1 MQPWSSQ
8 EEPASS
14 PVPSSSRRSQKL
26 RKPPP
31 ITPRRFTKFFNPRS
45 SSTPSSSRAGQELRD
60 ITLNGVNRR
69 HQESHDLCLDF
80 GDLPTLPSSKRR
92 RANRSTSPCIDS
104 SPLRSSPCQRLSS
117 PRTLRQSRICLP
129 IRKAAMFGLSTQWQ
143 STTANFYT
151 DPNDIHSFAYPAL
164 PFCMAPCRSN
174 SLVAIGDEDGGVRLL
189 ETNPSSIPS
198 FATPFL
204 TFKPHSNAVM
214 DLAFSSD
221 DYLLATASGDQTARI
236 VDMRTQTTIS
246 VLAAHRSSLK
256 KVAFQPDSDNVVATC
271 CRDGVVHLWDLRCSG
286 TAAAHRL
293 ETQFA
298 GGQPTASDSSR
309 KSDNDNNNVQYAS
322 VTNSIMAA
330 HPNPCSIRRTS

>member
-1 MQPWSSQ
+1 MLPLSFQ
-8 EEPASS
+8 EGPASS
-14 PVPSSSRRSQKL
+14 PAPPSSRGSQKL

-60 ITLNGVNRR
+60 ITLNAVNRV
-69 HQESHDLCLDF
+69 HQESHDLSLDF
-80 GDLPTLPSSKRR
+80 GDLPALPPSKRR
-92 RANRSTSPCIDS
+92 RGNRSPSPCIDS
-104 SPLRSSPCQRLSS
+104 SPPRSSPCQRLSS
-117 PRTLRQSRICLP
+117 PRSSRQTRICLP
-129 IRKAAMFGLSTQWQ
+129 IRRAATFRPSIQWQ
-143 STTANFYT
+143 STTANFCT
-151 DPNDIHSFAYPAL
+151 DPNDIHNFAYPAL
-164 PFCMAPCRSN
+164 PFCMAPCHGD

-189 ETNPSSIPS
+189 ETNVASTPS
-198 FATPFL
+198 FASPFL

-256 KVAFQPDSDNVVATC
+256 KVAFQPDSDDIVATC

-286 TAAAHRL
+286 TTAVHRFQ
-293 ETQFA
+293 TDFA
-298 GGQPTASDSSR
+298 GGHPPTSDSSR
-309 KSDNDNNNVQYAS
+309 RSDNYNNNFQYAS

-330 HPNPCSIRRTS
+330 HPNPGSHRRTS

>member
-1 MQPWSSQ
+1 MQVLSSQ
-8 EEPASS
+8 DEPASS
-14 PVPSSSRRSQKL
+14 PVPPSSRGSQKL

-45 SSTPSSSRAGQELRD
+45 SSTPGSSRAGQELRD

-69 HQESHDLCLDF
+69 QQESHDLSLDF
-80 GDLPTLPSSKRR
+80 GDLPALPPSKRR
-92 RANRSTSPCIDS
+92 RGNRSPSPCIDS
-104 SPLRSSPCQRLSS
+104 SPPRSSPCQRLSS
-117 PRTLRQSRICLP
+117 PRNSRQARICLP
-129 IRKAAMFGLSTQWQ
+129 IRKAATFGTSIQWQ
-143 STTANFYT
+143 STTADFCTN
-151 DPNDIHSFAYPAL
+151 PNDTHSFAYPAL
-164 PFCMAPCRSN
+164 PFCLAPCHAN
-174 SLVAIGDEDGGVRLL
+174 SLVAVGDEDGGVRLL
-189 ETNPSSIPS
+189 ETNPNSTPS
-198 FATPFL
+198 FASPFL

-256 KVAFQPDSDNVVATC
+256 KVAFQPDSDNVVATS

-286 TAAAHRL
+286 TAAIHRL

-298 GGQPTASDSSR
+298 GGQSTSDSSR
-309 KSDNDNNNVQYAS
+309 RSGSDSNNVQYAS

-330 HPNPCSIRRTS
+330 HPNPGSSRRTS